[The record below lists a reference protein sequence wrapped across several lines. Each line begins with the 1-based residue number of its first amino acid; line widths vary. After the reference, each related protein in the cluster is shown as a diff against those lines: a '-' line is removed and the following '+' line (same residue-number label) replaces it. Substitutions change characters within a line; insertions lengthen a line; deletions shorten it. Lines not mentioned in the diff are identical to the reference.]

1 MTRCCAID
9 FGTSNSAIALPDAQG
24 VTMVELEPGHTSMP
38 TAVFYAVEDVAAF
51 QEPVRTYGRAA
62 IAAYGRILEL
72 DVDADLR
79 RQASALLQELRHG
92 LN

>member
-24 VTMVELEPGHTSMP
+24 VTLVELEPGHTSMP

-62 IAAYGRILEL
+62 IAAYLKAVPARPNGYP
-72 DVDADLR
+72 A
-79 RQASALLQELRHG
+79 AAKPAG
-92 LN
+92 